1 MILDTNALSAWAE
14 GVAAVEA
21 PLRSARRLVVPS
33 IVLGEYYFGIRQS
46 SHRDRYE
53 GWLRRYLPLAEI
65 AIVTHAT
72 AGVYADV
79 RLELKRSGS
88 PIPPN
93 DAWIAALARQH
104 GFPVLSNDA
113 HFDRV
118 DGVQRIPF

>member
-14 GVAAVEA
+14 GVATVEA

-46 SHRDRYE
+46 KHRERYE
-53 GWLRRYLPLAEI
+53 DWLRRYLPLAEI
-65 AIVTHAT
+65 AIVNHAT

-79 RLELKRSGS
+79 RLELKRSGK

-93 DAWIAALARQH
+93 DALIAALARQH
-104 GFPVLSNDA
+104 GLPVLSNDA

-118 DGVQRIPF
+118 DGVQRIAF